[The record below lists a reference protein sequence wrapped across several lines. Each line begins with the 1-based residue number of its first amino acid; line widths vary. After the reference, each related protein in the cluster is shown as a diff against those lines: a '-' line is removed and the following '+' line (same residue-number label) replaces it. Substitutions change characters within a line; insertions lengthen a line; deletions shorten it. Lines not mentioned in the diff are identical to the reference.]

1 MLVVERGSGLRLIR
15 QVDHAALSGDIAL
28 AWRAPRAIP
37 GSFWP
42 SFVEAVRHHDD
53 GWETEDASPAVS
65 NGRPLDFKQTPVARH
80 VAVWRRSMDLAGT
93 RDVYQEIIVGN
104 HARWLYTRFPRGDSG
119 EDRKT
124 AESFLEETRRR
135 VEDRTEALRARGGEA
150 RAASEPGSLE
160 AARKLLSFLDALSLA
175 LLGGL
180 PFFSRTEPLPHGD
193 GEAVLSLK
201 RIGPEDPRGAGAA
214 GAAVAPWP
222 FVPARVELRPRAFD
236 PGAET
241 FASPGDCA
249 RAMAATHPTTLAL
262 LLEPWSGEAPF
273 PPVEKGDSGS
283 LSRPARDPL

>member
-42 SFVEAVRHHDD
+42 AFVEAVRHHDD

-65 NGRPLDFKQTPVARH
+65 GGKPLDFKQTPVARH
-80 VAVWRRSMDLAGT
+80 VAVWRRSMDLAGA
-93 RDVYQEIIVGN
+93 RDVYQEIVVGN
-104 HARWLYTRFPRGDSG
+104 HARWLYTRFPRGDSA
-119 EDRKT
+119 EDRKI
-124 AESFLEETRRR
+124 AESFIEETRQR

-150 RAASEPGSLE
+150 HAATEPGSLE

-180 PFFSRTEPLPHGD
+180 PFFSRTEPLPYAG
-193 GEAVLSLK
+193 GEAALGLK
-201 RIGPEDPRGAGAA
+201 RIVSGDPSGVT
-214 GAAVAPWP
+214 GAAVHPWP
-222 FVPARVELRPRAFD
+222 FSPGRIELRSQAFD
-236 PGAET
+236 PGART

-249 RAMAATHPTTLAL
+249 RTLAATRPTGLAFIL
-262 LLEPWSGEAPF
+262 DPWTGEVPF
-273 PPVEKGDSGS
+273 PPGEKGDAGV
-283 LSRPARDPL
+283 A